1 MAENNNLKQH
11 YILFT
16 ETKENG
22 ALHTYPVFTPDF
34 IPFKTVIAAT
44 KMAAEI
50 QKADS
55 SEAEMQMLNRMVA
68 FVAEDIYQGRIT
80 VKDIEDKLHAPDALE
95 TLKEQIAFVS
105 QGYQTDEAKKFMK
118 KHRA

>member
-1 MAENNNLKQH
+1 MSNLKQH

-16 ETKENG
+16 TQNEKGEFET
-22 ALHTYPVFTPDF
+22 TPVFTPEF

-55 SEAEMQMLNRMVA
+55 SDAEMAMLNKMID
-68 FVAEDIYQGRIT
+68 FVANDIYNGKITREDI
-80 VKDIEDKLHAPDALE
+80 ENKLHAPDALE

-105 QGYQTDEAKKFMK
+105 QGYQTKEQKEFVKKY
-118 KHRA
+118 RA